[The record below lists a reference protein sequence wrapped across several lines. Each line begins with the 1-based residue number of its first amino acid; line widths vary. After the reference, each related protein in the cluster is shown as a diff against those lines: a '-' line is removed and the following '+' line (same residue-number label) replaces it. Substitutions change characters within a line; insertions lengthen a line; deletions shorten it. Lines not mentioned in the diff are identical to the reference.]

1 MLGEVFVGNINPGY
15 VTSDYMRSLMD
26 FMIYD
31 INHRNLFKAY
41 LPWRASALAD
51 IYRNMVVERFM
62 DTDYEY
68 LWFLDSDIEIDN
80 STLYKLLD
88 TISPSRPVI
97 SGIYPTIDQ
106 YGQTHPSLWYRAK
119 KDGKMTMIQYEK
131 LSDVPM
137 SYDGDIE
144 YYKVDGVGAGCLLLH
159 RPLLQEMRSHFPP
172 AKPWFDMGVYDGIP
186 YGEDYTFCM
195 RVAELGYP
203 ITACPTALVDHYKE
217 IKLTLKDDCY
227 ASCLES

>member
-1 MLGEVFVGNINPGY
+1 MSGVLVGNINPGY

-41 LPWRASALAD
+41 LPWRSSALAD
-51 IYRNMVVERFM
+51 IYRNMVVEQFLS
-62 DTDYEY
+62 TDLEY

-88 TISPSRPVI
+88 TSSPTRPVV
-97 SGIYPTIDQ
+97 SGIYPTIDK

-131 LSDVPM
+131 LADLTPQIDNGVEF
-137 SYDGDIE
+137 YTI
-144 YYKVDGVGAGCLLLH
+144 DGVGAGCLLIH
-159 RPLLQEMRSHFPP
+159 RSLLEEMRHHFPP
-172 AKPWFDMGVYDGIP
+172 AKPWFDMGTYDGIP

-195 RVAELGYP
+195 RIKELGISP
-203 ITACPTALVDHYKE
+203 VACPTALVDHYKE
-217 IKLTLKDDCY
+217 IKLTLKDACY
-227 ASCLES
+227 ASCLEPE